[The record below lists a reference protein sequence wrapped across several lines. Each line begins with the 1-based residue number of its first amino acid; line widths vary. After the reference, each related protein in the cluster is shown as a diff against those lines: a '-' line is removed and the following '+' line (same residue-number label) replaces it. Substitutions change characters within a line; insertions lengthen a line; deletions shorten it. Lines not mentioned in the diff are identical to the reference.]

1 MEPDR
6 QPLLL
11 DIPEQPARPV
21 PPRSPAG
28 PPKLKPIDRSQGLL
42 RTVIAEELVAPDHKV
57 RAL

>member
-11 DIPEQPARPV
+11 DIAEQPARPV
-21 PPRSPAG
+21 

-42 RTVIAEELVAPDHKV
+42 RTEIVEELVAPDYKV